1 MAVLFG
7 WTTEVRWIILLIDG
21 KWTGF
26 GHFEASASTWT
37 RNWVSC
43 GSQRMQRRSQCGCF
57 QDETQPS
64 SSRGCPVT
72 CHTSSGMLLPFFK
85 HQKKKIIRREEEVQK
100 WRGEKNVPAPRSM
113 IFLCL
118 PLAFILF
125 FFEKFQSFFLFLF
138 EHPTKLFSLSNSF
151 LDVVSNIRRWRYL
164 PALSTNRMRAASPL
178 ILHPLKITKNR

>member
-7 WTTEVRWIILLIDG
+7 WTTKVRWIILLIDG

-85 HQKKKIIRREEEVQK
+85 HQKKKIRREEEVQK

-125 FFEKFQSFFLFLF
+125 YFFFWKISKFLPLLVWASNKIVLTVQQLPRRRFKY
-138 EHPTKLFSLSNSF
+138 PAVTLSSGPVN
-151 LDVVSNIRRWRYL
+151 
-164 PALSTNRMRAASPL
+164 
-178 ILHPLKITKNR
+178 